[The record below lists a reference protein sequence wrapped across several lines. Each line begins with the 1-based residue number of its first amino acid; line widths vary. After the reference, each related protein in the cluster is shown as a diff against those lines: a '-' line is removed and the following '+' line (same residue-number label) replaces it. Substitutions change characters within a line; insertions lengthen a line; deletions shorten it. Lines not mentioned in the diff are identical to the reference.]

1 VGAVVLVTT
10 AERLQEA
17 EERLEE
23 LEADRERL
31 VDLARSLA
39 GALEHLAILA
49 GASPAAAAAP
59 ARAALTV
66 LQGGRA

>member
-1 VGAVVLVTT
+1 VGLVTT

-31 VDLARSLA
+31 VDLARFLA
-39 GALEHLAILA
+39 GAVEQLACLA
-49 GASPAAAAAP
+49 GAPPIIEKARPA
-59 ARAALTV
+59 LE
-66 LQGGRA
+66 LIIGGAS